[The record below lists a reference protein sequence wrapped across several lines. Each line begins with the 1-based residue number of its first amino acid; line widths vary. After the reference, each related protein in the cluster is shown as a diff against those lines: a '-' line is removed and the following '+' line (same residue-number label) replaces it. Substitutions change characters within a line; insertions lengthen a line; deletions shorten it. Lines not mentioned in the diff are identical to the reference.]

1 MASVWAELRRRN
13 VVKVAVAYAIVG
25 WLLIEVASVVLPTFK
40 APEWI
45 MQVFTFLV
53 IVGFPLAL
61 ILAWAFELTPE
72 GIKREKDVDR
82 SQSITQITGR
92 KIDYMIIAALVLAL
106 GFFAFDKFVLG
117 PSRDAELVQAT
128 TEAVKEQA
136 ATEPEALAES
146 DKSIAVLPFTNR
158 SAAEENAA
166 FFAAG
171 IHDDLLTQLAKISAL
186 KIISRTSVMQYKDT
200 QKSIPQI
207 ARELGVATVLEGG
220 VQRAGDRIRI
230 NMQLIDAVT
239 DKHLWAETYDRDLSV
254 TSIFDIQ
261 SDIAHAVSRALQAS
275 LTTDEESRLSSL
287 PTGSLAAYD
296 AFSRGKLLLP
306 ERTAAALSGAEEAFR
321 EAIALDPEYAEAY
334 VGLADSLSLQVDYS
348 GRKIGD
354 YLDEAGPIIEKALAL
369 DPLLGEAYIARA
381 EWLGANGDLASALE
395 NFARGVS
402 LSPGYAPGHQWY
414 GNELSAA
421 GRLDDGIAQLR
432 IAHDL
437 DPRSGIIT
445 SNLAEGLQIAGQA
458 DEGWRLCN
466 ELIAQRPAYSRGHQC
481 LRNLA
486 MSEGQLADAIG
497 HIRRVLELDPGNPGS
512 YILYGF
518 ILSDLGL
525 HAESLAWFAA
535 LPDTIKRIAGFHAG
549 MGTVYYYQGQYEK
562 ALVVARE
569 ALETDP
575 HSFPALSLLA
585 ALDLNDER
593 NLGALEALSSAYVG
607 LTGPAP
613 EVDAR
618 IAEHAML
625 LSALMAQAGRT
636 EQAERIATAAE
647 KSLRHLQGWVHF
659 YYAQALIL
667 LGREADAVDS
677 LRRGISTE
685 SLGNARWNV
694 SVSPIFEKIRG
705 NPEYLDIFEALES
718 HRSQQRD
725 LYLASRSQ

>member
-13 VVKVAVAYAIVG
+13 VVKVAAAYAIVG
-25 WLLIEVASVVLPTFK
+25 WLLVEVASVVLPTFK

-82 SQSITQITGR
+82 SQSITRITGR
-92 KIDYMIIAALVLAL
+92 KMDYMIIAALVLAL
-106 GFFAFDKFVLG
+106 GFFAFDKFVQD
-117 PSRDAELVQAT
+117 PSRDAELVR
-128 TEAVKEQA
+128 A
-136 ATEPEALAES
+136 ATEALSEQATES
-146 DKSIAVLPFTNR
+146 GKSIAVLPFTDR

-171 IHDDLLTQLAKISAL
+171 IHDDLLTLLAKISAL
-186 KIISRTSVMQYKDT
+186 KVISRTSVMQYKDT

-275 LTTDEESRLSSL
+275 LTSDEENRLSSL
-287 PTGSLAAYD
+287 PTGSLPAYD

-306 ERTAAALSGAEEAFR
+306 ERTTAALSGAEEAFR

-348 GRKIGD
+348 GLKVGD
-354 YLDEAGPIIEKALAL
+354 YLSEAGPIIQKALNL

-466 ELIAQRPAYSRGHQC
+466 ELIAQRPTYSRGHQC

-486 MSEGQLADAIG
+486 RSEGKIADAIG
-497 HIRRVLELDPGNPGS
+497 HNRRVLELDPGNPE
-512 YILYGF
+512 LYFLHGLM
-518 ILSDLGL
+518 LSDLGL
-525 HAESLAWFAA
+525 REESLAWFVAQPA
-535 LPDTIKRIAGFHAG
+535 TIKRNASFRASLGF
-549 MGTVYYYQGQYEK
+549 VYYYQGQYEK
-562 ALVVARE
+562 ALAAARE

-575 HSFPALSLLA
+575 RSPPALSLLA

-593 NLGALEALSSAYVG
+593 NLGALEALSSVYVG

-625 LSALMAQAGRT
+625 LSALMVQAGRT

-647 KSLRHLQGWVHF
+647 KSLRHMHGWVPF

-667 LGREADAVDS
+667 LGRETEAVDS
-677 LRRGISTE
+677 LRRAISAE

-694 SVSPIFEKIRG
+694 LVSPIFETIRG
-705 NPEYLDIFEALES
+705 KQEYQNIFDALEN
-718 HRSQQRD
+718 HLVQQRD

>member
-1 MASVWAELRRRN
+1 MASVWTELRRRN

-25 WLLIEVASVVLPTFK
+25 WLLVEVASVVLPTFK

-72 GIKREKDVDR
+72 GIKLEKDVDR
-82 SQSITQITGR
+82 SQSITHLTGR
-92 KIDYMIIAALVLAL
+92 KIDFMIIGIMAVAITYFLVE
-106 GFFAFDKFVLG
+106 KFVWVDEEPPTG
-117 PSRDAELVQAT
+117 V
-128 TEAVKEQA
+128 AVSE
-136 ATEPEALAES
+136 
-146 DKSIAVLPFTNR
+146 DRKSIAVLPFTDR

-171 IHDDLLTQLAKISAL
+171 IHDDLLTQLGKIGAL
-186 KIISRTSVMQYKDT
+186 KVISRTSVMQYKDT

-230 NMQLIDAVT
+230 NMQLIDVVT

-275 LTTDEESRLSSL
+275 LTADEESRLASL

-306 ERTAAALSGAEEAFR
+306 ERTTAALKRAEEAFR
-321 EAIALDPEYAEAY
+321 EAIALDPEDAEAY
-334 VGLADSLSLQVDYS
+334 VGLADALSLQVDYS
-348 GRKIGD
+348 GRKVGD
-354 YLDEAGPIIEKALAL
+354 YVVEAGPIIEKALAL

-381 EWLGANGDLASALE
+381 EWLGGSGELASAQE
-395 NFARGVS
+395 SFARGVS
-402 LSPGYAPGHQWY
+402 LSPGYAPGHHWY
-414 GNELSAA
+414 GN
-421 GRLDDGIAQLR
+421 RLVQSGYIVEGIAQLR
-432 IAHDL
+432 IAHEL
-437 DPRSGIIT
+437 DPQSGIIT
-445 SNLAEGLQIAGQA
+445 SNLAEHLQHSGQA

-466 ELIAQRPAYSRGHQC
+466 KLIAERPVYSRGHQC
-481 LRNLA
+481 LWNLA
-486 MSEGQLADAIG
+486 WSEGKIVDAIG
-497 HIRRVLELDPGNPGS
+497 HGRRVLELDPGNPG
-512 YILYGF
+512 LYFSHGF
-518 ILSDLGL
+518 MLTELGL
-525 HAESLAWFAA
+525 HEESLAWFAA
-535 LPDTIKRIAGFHAG
+535 LPATFKRNAGFRAG
-549 MGTVYYYQGQYEK
+549 LGIVYYYQGHYEK
-562 ALVVARE
+562 ALAAARE
-569 ALETDP
+569 AMEINP
-575 HSFPALSLLA
+575 RSGLSLLA
-585 ALDLNDER
+585 ALDLSDER
-593 NLGALEALSSAYVG
+593 NLGALEALSSVYVG

-613 EVDAR
+613 EVDTR

-636 EQAERIATAAE
+636 EQAEKIATAAE
-647 KSLRHLQGWVHF
+647 KSLRHLQGWAPF
-659 YYAQALIL
+659 RNAQALIL
-667 LGREADAVDS
+667 LGREAEAVDTI
-677 LRRGISTE
+677 RRAISTE

-694 SVSPIFEKIRG
+694 LVIPIFETIRG
-705 NPEYLDIFEALES
+705 KQEYHDIFVTLEN
-718 HRSQQRD
+718 HLSQQRD

>member
-1 MASVWAELRRRN
+1 
-13 VVKVAVAYAIVG
+13 
-25 WLLIEVASVVLPTFK
+25 
-40 APEWI
+40 
-45 MQVFTFLV
+45 
-53 IVGFPLAL
+53 
-61 ILAWAFELTPE
+61 
-72 GIKREKDVDR
+72 
-82 SQSITQITGR
+82 
-92 KIDYMIIAALVLAL
+92 
-106 GFFAFDKFVLG
+106 
-117 PSRDAELVQAT
+117 
-128 TEAVKEQA
+128 
-136 ATEPEALAES
+136 
-146 DKSIAVLPFTNR
+146 
-158 SAAEENAA
+158 
-166 FFAAG
+166 
-171 IHDDLLTQLAKISAL
+171 
-186 KIISRTSVMQYKDT
+186 
-200 QKSIPQI
+200 
-207 ARELGVATVLEGG
+207 
-220 VQRAGDRIRI
+220 
-230 NMQLIDAVT
+230 MQLIDAVT
-239 DKHLWAETYDRDLSV
+239 DEHLWAETYDRDLSV

-275 LTTDEESRLSSL
+275 LTADEENRLSSL

-306 ERTAAALSGAEEAFR
+306 ERTTAALSGAEEAFR

-334 VGLADSLSLQVDYS
+334 VGLADSLGLQVDYS
-348 GRKIGD
+348 GRKVGD
-354 YLDEAGPIIEKALAL
+354 YLVEAGPIIEQALAL
-369 DPLLGEAYIARA
+369 DPLLGEAYIGRA
-381 EWLGANGDLASALE
+381 AWLGINGDLASALE

-414 GNELSAA
+414 GNTLVESGHLVE
-421 GRLDDGIAQLR
+421 GIAQLR

-445 SNLAEGLQIAGQA
+445 SNLAEGLQITGQA

-466 ELIAQRPAYSRGHQC
+466 ELIAQRPTYSRGHQC

-512 YILYGF
+512 YLLHGLM
-518 ILSDLGL
+518 LSDLGL

-562 ALVVARE
+562 ALVAVRE
-569 ALETDP
+569 ALKINP
-575 HSFPALSLLA
+575 RSFPALSLLA
-585 ALDLNDER
+585 VLDLNDER
-593 NLGALEALSSAYVG
+593 NLGALEALSSVFVG

-613 EVDAR
+613 EVDANN
-618 IAEHAML
+618 AEPAML

-677 LRRGISTE
+677 LRRAISTE

-694 SVSPIFEKIRG
+694 SVSPSVSPIFETIRG
-705 NPEYLDIFEALES
+705 KPEYQDIFDALES
-718 HRSQQRD
+718 HLAQQRE
-725 LYLASRSQ
+725 LYLASELGR